1 MQNYTHKGEHPG
13 FYQPQAGEDMVED
26 ADGFFWNVPRPAR
39 KAATSV
45 FKKRLEKEKQERAEE
60 RKASERHIMEMHA
73 TYAQREADRRAVE
86 LSLRESNA
94 RQEVSTFVADDG
106 LQQDRFDHDGER
118 RIRELTAQL
127 EAEQRLR
134 AGISHQ
140 FNGKTKLHEQP

>member
-1 MQNYTHKGEHPG
+1 
-13 FYQPQAGEDMVED
+13 MVED
-26 ADGFFWNVPRPAR
+26 EDGFFWNVPRPAR

-45 FKKRLEKEKQERAEE
+45 FKRRLEKVEKERVEE
-60 RKASERHIMEMHA
+60 RKANERHIMEMHA

-94 RQEVSTFVADDG
+94 RQEVSTFVADG

-134 AGISHQ
+134 GGMSHQ
-140 FNGKTKLHEQP
+140 FKGKAKMHEQP